1 MFIQKQ
7 KNLKKNCATNGIHR
21 FHYFYLVGIIFNHRH
36 YYYHYIM
43 FDQARMEN
51 VRENV
56 RIPMRKKDRERL
68 SESEASDK
76 GKVCLQMNI
85 RMHEG

>member
-1 MFIQKQ
+1 MF
-7 KNLKKNCATNGIHR
+7 
-21 FHYFYLVGIIFNHRH
+21 
-36 YYYHYIM
+36 YYYHDIM